1 MVLPLSSSRRRW
13 PASNIPRS
21 VPARRHRIEYNT
33 ALVAPAATRA
43 ALFDVSQNNAF
54 FPNPIHVIGK
64 DFMMAAVEHP
74 TAAWIPGPILGIET
88 SCDETAASVLA
99 ADGAILSNIITS
111 QHAVHRRFGG
121 VVPELASRAHIESIE
136 DVSSEAL
143 RQSGLAW
150 ADLTGI
156 AVTQGP
162 GLAGALL
169 VGVNYGKALAYIL
182 NIPVVGV
189 SHLEGHIASA
199 WLEDPTFPLPC
210 VVLVVSGGHTHLY
223 FKELDGHCRLLGATR
238 DDAAGEA
245 FDKGAQLLGLEYPGG
260 PAIDRL
266 ARQGNPDAIAFPR
279 SYLKKGSLDFSF
291 SGLKTALLYTLQ
303 AMPEQSRI
311 VHAAH
316 LAASYQEAIVAVLV
330 EKSFAAVRSS
340 GARALAVVG
349 GVSANSRL
357 RTLLQQR
364 AAVEPLHLSL
374 PPLAYC
380 TDNAAMIAAAGR
392 QALRAGLRA
401 PLDIDA
407 QASLASSFAPMI

>member
-1 MVLPLSSSRRRW
+1 M
-13 PASNIPRS
+13 
-21 VPARRHRIEYNT
+21 
-33 ALVAPAATRA
+33 APTATRA
-43 ALFDVSQNNAF
+43 VLFTLVQNNAF
-54 FPNPIHVIGK
+54 VTGPVRVIGK
-64 DFMMAAVEHP
+64 DFMMTVVEQP
-74 TAAWIPGPILGIET
+74 ASTWIPGPILGIET
-88 SCDETAASVLA
+88 SCDETAASVLGT
-99 ADGAILSNIITS
+99 DGAVLSNIITS
-111 QHAVHRRFGG
+111 QHAIHRRFGG

-136 DVSSEAL
+136 VIASEAL
-143 RQSGLAW
+143 QHAGLAW
-150 ADLTGI
+150 TDLTGI

-169 VGVNYGKALAYIL
+169 VGVNYAKALAYVL

-199 WLEDPTFPLPC
+199 WLQDPAFPLPC

-223 FKELDGHCRLLGATR
+223 FKEPSGHCRLLGSTR

-260 PAIDRL
+260 PAIDRM
-266 ARQGNPDAIAFPR
+266 AQQGNPDTIAFPR
-279 SYLKKGSLDFSF
+279 SYLKNGSLDFSF
-291 SGLKTALLYTLQ
+291 SGLKTALLYRLQ
-303 AMPEQSRI
+303 AMPERSRRAK
-311 VHAAH
+311 AAD
-316 LAASYQEAIVAVLV
+316 LAAGYQEAIVAVLV

-340 GARALAVVG
+340 GVRALAVVG

-357 RTLLQQR
+357 RALLQQR
-364 AAVEPLHLSL
+364 AAFENLQLSL

-401 PLDIDA
+401 SLDIDA
-407 QASLASSFAPMI
+407 HASLASSFEHSI

>member
-1 MVLPLSSSRRRW
+1 V
-13 PASNIPRS
+13 
-21 VPARRHRIEYNT
+21 V
-33 ALVAPAATRA
+33 PAATRA
-43 ALFDVSQNNAF
+43 VVFHYSESIAHIAGPAHMIGNERMMTTVVQ
-54 FPNPIHVIGK
+54 PI
-64 DFMMAAVEHP
+64 E
-74 TAAWIPGPILGIET
+74 AWIPGPILGIET

-99 ADGAILSNIITS
+99 ADGAVLSNIVSS
-111 QHAVHRRFGG
+111 QHAVHRPFGG

-136 DVSSEAL
+136 VVSSEAL
-143 RQSGLAW
+143 QRAGLTW
-150 ADLTGI
+150 GDLAGI

-169 VGVNYGKALAYIL
+169 VGVNYAKALAYVL

-199 WLEDPTFPLPC
+199 WLQDPGFPLPC

-223 FKELDGHCRLLGATR
+223 FKEASGHCRLLGSTR

-266 ARQGNPDAIAFPR
+266 ARQGNPGAIAFPR
-279 SYLKKGSLDFSF
+279 SYLKNGNLDFSF
-291 SGLKTALLYTLQ
+291 SGVKTALLYRLQ
-303 AMPEQSRI
+303 AMPETSRTTH
-311 VHAAH
+311 VAD
-316 LAASYQEAIVAVLV
+316 LAAGYQEAIVTVLV
-330 EKSFAAVRSS
+330 EKSFAAVRAS

-357 RTLLQQR
+357 RSLLQQR
-364 AAVEPLHLSL
+364 ATSECLQLSL

-392 QALRAGLRA
+392 QALRGGLYA

>member
-1 MVLPLSSSRRRW
+1 
-13 PASNIPRS
+13 
-21 VPARRHRIEYNT
+21 
-33 ALVAPAATRA
+33 
-43 ALFDVSQNNAF
+43 
-54 FPNPIHVIGK
+54 
-64 DFMMAAVEHP
+64 MMTAVEQP
-74 TAAWIPGPILGIET
+74 NSTWIPGPILGIET

-99 ADGAILSNIITS
+99 ADGAVLSNIIAS
-111 QHAVHRRFGG
+111 QHAVHQRFGG

-136 DVSSEAL
+136 DVSAEAL
-143 RQSGLAW
+143 QQAGLAW
-150 ADLTGI
+150 TDLTGI

-169 VGVNYGKALAYIL
+169 VGVNYAKALAYAL

-199 WLEDPTFPLPC
+199 WLQDPAFPLPC

-223 FKELDGHCRLLGATR
+223 YKELSGHCRLLGATR

-266 ARQGNPDAIAFPR
+266 ARQGNPGAIAFPR

-291 SGLKTALLYTLQ
+291 SGVKTALLYTLQ
-303 AMPEQSRI
+303 AMPEQSRTAR
-311 VHAAH
+311 AADF
-316 LAASYQEAIVAVLV
+316 ASGYQEAIVAVLV
-330 EKSFAAVRSS
+330 DKAFAAVRSS
-340 GARALAVVG
+340 GAHALAVVG

-357 RTLLQQR
+357 RALLQQR
-364 AAVEPLHLSL
+364 AASEDLRLSL

-401 PLDIDA
+401 SLDIDA
-407 QASLASSFAPMI
+407 LASLTSPFAQAI

>member
-1 MVLPLSSSRRRW
+1 MM
-13 PASNIPRS
+13 
-21 VPARRHRIEYNT
+21 T
-33 ALVAPAATRA
+33 TVA
-43 ALFDVSQNNAF
+43 Q
-54 FPNPIHVIGK
+54 
-64 DFMMAAVEHP
+64 P
-74 TAAWIPGPILGIET
+74 TSAWIPGPILGIET

-99 ADGAILSNIITS
+99 ADGAVLSNIITS

-136 DVSSEAL
+136 IISAEAIH
-143 RQSGLAW
+143 QAGLEW
-150 ADLTGI
+150 TDLTGI

-169 VGVNYGKALAYIL
+169 VGVNYAKSLAYAL
-182 NIPVVGV
+182 NIPMVGI

-199 WLEDPTFPLPC
+199 WLKDTAFPFPC

-223 FKELDGHCRLLGATR
+223 YKEQSGHCRLLGATR

-266 ARQGNPDAIAFPR
+266 ARRGNPEAVTFPR
-279 SYLKKGSLDFSF
+279 SYLKNGSLDFSF
-291 SGLKTALLYTLQ
+291 SGLKTALLYRLQ
-303 AMPEQSRI
+303 AMDEKSR
-311 VHAAH
+311 AAQAAD
-316 LAASYQEAIVAVLV
+316 LAAGYQEAIVDVLV
-330 EKSFAAVRSS
+330 KKSFAAVRSS

-357 RTLLQQR
+357 RALLQQR
-364 AAVEPLHLSL
+364 AASENLQLSL
-374 PPLAYC
+374 PPLIYC

-392 QALRAGLRA
+392 QALRTGLRA
-401 PLDIDA
+401 PLAIDA
-407 QASLASSFAPMI
+407 QASMASSFAHTL

>member
-1 MVLPLSSSRRRW
+1 MMT
-13 PASNIPRS
+13 S
-21 VPARRHRIEYNT
+21 VE
-33 ALVAPAATRA
+33 
-43 ALFDVSQNNAF
+43 Q
-54 FPNPIHVIGK
+54 
-64 DFMMAAVEHP
+64 P
-74 TAAWIPGPILGIET
+74 TSTWIPGPILGIET
-88 SCDETAASVLA
+88 SCDETAASALA
-99 ADGAILSNIITS
+99 TDGTVLSNIIAS
-111 QHAVHRRFGG
+111 QHSVHQRFGG

-136 DVSSEAL
+136 TVSAAAL
-143 RQSGLAW
+143 QQAGLAW
-150 ADLTGI
+150 TDLTGI

-169 VGVNYGKALAYIL
+169 VGVNYAKALAYAL

-199 WLEDPTFPLPC
+199 WLQDPTFPLPC

-223 FKELDGHCRLLGATR
+223 YKDPSGHCRLLGATR

-266 ARQGNPDAIAFPR
+266 ARQGNPKAIVFPR
-279 SYLKKGSLDFSF
+279 SYLKSGSLDFSF

-303 AMPEQSRI
+303 ATHEQSSAA
-311 VHAAH
+311 HAAD
-316 LAASYQEAIVAVLV
+316 LAASYQEAIVAVLID
-330 EKSFAAVRSS
+330 KAFAAVRST
-340 GARALAVVG
+340 GAGALAVVG

-364 AAVEPLHLSL
+364 AISETLQLSL

-392 QALRAGLRA
+392 QALRGGLRA
-401 PLDIDA
+401 SLDIDA
-407 QASLASSFAPMI
+407 NASLSCFIGLFGLFCLFG

>member
-1 MVLPLSSSRRRW
+1 M
-13 PASNIPRS
+13 
-21 VPARRHRIEYNT
+21 
-33 ALVAPAATRA
+33 APAATRA
-43 ALFDVSQNNAF
+43 VLFVIPQTNVF
-54 FPNPIHVIGK
+54 FIDPGRVIGK
-64 DFMMAAVEHP
+64 DFMRTILEQPAS
-74 TAAWIPGPILGIET
+74 AWMPGPILGIET

-99 ADGAILSNIITS
+99 LDGAVLSNIISS
-111 QHAVHRRFGG
+111 QHAVHQRFGG

-136 DVSSEAL
+136 AVSAAAL
-143 RQSGLAW
+143 QQAGLAW
-150 ADLTGI
+150 TDLTGI

-169 VGVNYGKALAYIL
+169 VGVNYAKALAYAL

-199 WLEDPTFPLPC
+199 WLQDPAFPLPC

-223 FKELDGHCRLLGATR
+223 YKESSGHCRLLGSTR

-266 ARQGNPDAIAFPR
+266 ARQGNPEAIAFPR
-279 SYLKKGSLDFSF
+279 SYLKEGSLDFSF
-291 SGLKTALLYTLQ
+291 SGLKTALLYRLQ
-303 AMPEQSRI
+303 AIHGQSRI
-311 VHAAH
+311 ARAADF
-316 LAASYQEAIVAVLV
+316 AAGYQEAIVAILV
-330 EKSFAAVRSS
+330 DKAFAAVRSS
-340 GARALAVVG
+340 GAHALAVVG

-357 RTLLQQR
+357 RALLQQR
-364 AAVEPLHLSL
+364 AASEDLRLSL

-401 PLDIDA
+401 SLDIDA
-407 QASLASSFAPMI
+407 HASLSSPYTQTI

>member
-1 MVLPLSSSRRRW
+1 M
-13 PASNIPRS
+13 
-21 VPARRHRIEYNT
+21 T
-33 ALVAPAATRA
+33 
-43 ALFDVSQNNAF
+43 
-54 FPNPIHVIGK
+54 
-64 DFMMAAVEHP
+64 
-74 TAAWIPGPILGIET
+74 GPILGIET

-99 ADGAILSNIITS
+99 ADGAVLSNIITS

-136 DVSSEAL
+136 DVASEAL
-143 RQSGLAW
+143 QQAGLVW
-150 ADLTGI
+150 KDLTGI

-169 VGVNYGKALAYIL
+169 VGVNYAKALAYAL

-199 WLEDPTFPLPC
+199 WLQDPAFPLPC

-223 FKELDGHCRLLGATR
+223 FKEPSGHCRLLGATK

-266 ARQGNPDAIAFPR
+266 ARQGNPGAIVFPR
-279 SYLKKGSLDFSF
+279 SYLKKGSLNFSF
-291 SGLKTALLYTLQ
+291 SGLKTSLLYKLQ
-303 AMPEQSRI
+303 AMNEQYRTAQ
-311 VHAAH
+311 AANI
-316 LAASYQEAIVAVLV
+316 AAGYQEAIVAVLV
-330 EKSFAAVRSS
+330 KKSFAAVQSS

-357 RTLLQQR
+357 RLLLQQR
-364 AAVEPLHLSL
+364 AASENVQLSL

-380 TDNAAMIAAAGR
+380 TDNAAMIASAGR
-392 QALRAGLRA
+392 QALLAGLRA
-401 PLDIDA
+401 SLTIDA
-407 QASLASSFAPMI
+407 HASMASSFAQTH

>member
-1 MVLPLSSSRRRW
+1 M
-13 PASNIPRS
+13 
-21 VPARRHRIEYNT
+21 T
-33 ALVAPAATRA
+33 
-43 ALFDVSQNNAF
+43 
-54 FPNPIHVIGK
+54 
-64 DFMMAAVEHP
+64 AVEQP
-74 TAAWIPGPILGIET
+74 NSTWIPGPILGIET

-99 ADGAILSNIITS
+99 ADGVVLSNIITS

-136 DVSSEAL
+136 AVASEAL
-143 RQSGLAW
+143 RQADLAW
-150 ADLTGI
+150 GNLTGI

-169 VGVNYGKALAYIL
+169 VGVNYAKALAYAL
-182 NIPVVGV
+182 NIPMVGV

-199 WLEDPTFPLPC
+199 WLKDPAFPLPC

-223 FKELDGHCRLLGATR
+223 YKELSGHCRLLGATR

-245 FDKGAQLLGLEYPGG
+245 FDKGAQLLGLEFPGG
-260 PAIDRL
+260 PAMDRL
-266 ARQGNPDAIAFPR
+266 ACLGNPETIAFPR
-279 SYLKKGSLDFSF
+279 SYLKNGSLDFSF
-291 SGLKTALLYTLQ
+291 SGLKTALLYKLQ
-303 AMPEQSRI
+303 AIDERSRKAKI
-311 VHAAH
+311 AD
-316 LAASYQEAIVAVLV
+316 LAAGYQEAIVTVLV
-330 EKSFAAVRSS
+330 GKSFAAVRSS

-364 AAVEPLHLSL
+364 AASENVQLSL

-392 QALRAGLRA
+392 HALRAGLRA

-407 QASLASSFAPMI
+407 QASLTSSFARVI

>member
-1 MVLPLSSSRRRW
+1 M
-13 PASNIPRS
+13 
-21 VPARRHRIEYNT
+21 T
-33 ALVAPAATRA
+33 T
-43 ALFDVSQNNAF
+43 
-54 FPNPIHVIGK
+54 
-64 DFMMAAVEHP
+64 VEQP

-99 ADGAILSNIITS
+99 EDGSVLSNIITS

-143 RQSGLAW
+143 QQAGLAW

-169 VGVNYGKALAYIL
+169 VGVNYAKSLAYAL

-199 WLEDPTFPLPC
+199 WLKDPAFPLPC

-223 FKELDGHCRLLGATR
+223 YKEPSGHCRLLGATR

-266 ARQGNPDAIAFPR
+266 ARRGNPGAVAFPR
-279 SYLKKGSLDFSF
+279 SYLKNGSLDFSF
-291 SGLKTALLYTLQ
+291 SGLKTALLYRLQ
-303 AMPEQSRI
+303 AMGEKSC
-311 VHAAH
+311 AAQAAD
-316 LAASYQEAIVAVLV
+316 LAAGYQEAIVDVLV
-330 EKSFAAVRSS
+330 KKSFAAVRSS

-357 RTLLQQR
+357 RALLQQR
-364 AAVEPLHLSL
+364 AASENLQLSL

-392 QALRAGLRA
+392 QALRTGLRA
-401 PLDIDA
+401 PLAIDV
-407 QASLASSFAPMI
+407 QASMVSSFAHTL

>member
-1 MVLPLSSSRRRW
+1 MIGEELMMTTVVH
-13 PASNIPRS
+13 PA
-21 VPARRHRIEYNT
+21 V
-33 ALVAPAATRA
+33 
-43 ALFDVSQNNAF
+43 
-54 FPNPIHVIGK
+54 
-64 DFMMAAVEHP
+64 
-74 TAAWIPGPILGIET
+74 AWIPGPVLGIET

-99 ADGAILSNIITS
+99 TDGAVLSNIITS

-121 VVPELASRAHIESIE
+121 IVPELASRAHIESIE

-143 RQSGLAW
+143 QQAGLAW
-150 ADLTGI
+150 TDLTGV

-169 VGVNYGKALAYIL
+169 VGINYAKALAYAL

-199 WLEDPTFPLPC
+199 WLQDPAFPLPC

-223 FKELDGHCRLLGATR
+223 FKEPSGHCRLLGATR

-266 ARQGNPDAIAFPR
+266 AGQGNPEAVAFPR
-279 SYLKKGSLDFSF
+279 SYLKNGSLDFSF

-303 AMPEQSRI
+303 AMDEKSR
-311 VHAAH
+311 AAQAAD
-316 LAASYQEAIVAVLV
+316 LAAGYQEAIVDVLV
-330 EKSFAAVRSS
+330 KKSFAAVRSS

-357 RTLLQQR
+357 RALLQQR
-364 AAVEPLHLSL
+364 AASENLQLSL
-374 PPLAYC
+374 PPLVFC

-401 PLDIDA
+401 SLAIDA
-407 QASLASSFAPMI
+407 QASMASSFKYSL

>member
-1 MVLPLSSSRRRW
+1 MTTVEQS
-13 PASNIPRS
+13 I
-21 VPARRHRIEYNT
+21 
-33 ALVAPAATRA
+33 ATW
-43 ALFDVSQNNAF
+43 V
-54 FPNPIHVIGK
+54 
-64 DFMMAAVEHP
+64 
-74 TAAWIPGPILGIET
+74 PGPILGIET

-99 ADGAILSNIITS
+99 ADGTVLSNIITS
-111 QHAVHRRFGG
+111 QHAVHRPFGG

-136 DVSSEAL
+136 EVSSEAI
-143 RQSGLAW
+143 RQCGLAW
-150 ADLTGI
+150 SDLTGI

-169 VGVNYGKALAYIL
+169 VGVNYAKALAYIL
-182 NIPVVGV
+182 NIPMVGV

-199 WLEDPTFPLPC
+199 WLEDPAFPLPC

-223 FKELDGHCRLLGATR
+223 YKEMTGYYRLLGCTR

-266 ARQGNPDAIAFPR
+266 AQQGSSPEAIVFPR
-279 SYLKKGSLDFSF
+279 SYLKNKSLDFSF
-291 SGLKTALLYTLQ
+291 SGLKTALLYKLQ
-303 AMPEQSRI
+303 AIPEEFR
-311 VHAAH
+311 AAQAAD
-316 LAASYQEAIVAVLV
+316 LAAGYQEAIVDVLV
-330 EKSFAAVRSS
+330 QKSFAAVRAS

-357 RTLLQQR
+357 RALLQQR
-364 AAVEPLHLSL
+364 AASEGLQLSL

-392 QALRAGLRA
+392 EALLAGLRS

-407 QASLASSFAPMI
+407 QASLVSSFPRVM

>member
-1 MVLPLSSSRRRW
+1 M
-13 PASNIPRS
+13 
-21 VPARRHRIEYNT
+21 
-33 ALVAPAATRA
+33 APAATRA
-43 ALFDVSQNNAF
+43 VLFVIPQTNVF
-54 FPNPIHVIGK
+54 FIDPGRVIGK
-64 DFMMAAVEHP
+64 DFMRTTLEQPAS
-74 TAAWIPGPILGIET
+74 AWMPGPILGIET

-99 ADGAILSNIITS
+99 LDGAVLSNIISS
-111 QHAVHRRFGG
+111 QHAVHQRFGG

-136 DVSSEAL
+136 AVSAAAL
-143 RQSGLAW
+143 QQAGLAW
-150 ADLTGI
+150 TDLTGI

-169 VGVNYGKALAYIL
+169 VGVNYAKALAYAL

-199 WLEDPTFPLPC
+199 WLQDPAFPLPC

-223 FKELDGHCRLLGATR
+223 YKESSGHCRLLGSTR

-266 ARQGNPDAIAFPR
+266 ARQGNPEAIAFPR
-279 SYLKKGSLDFSF
+279 SYLKEGSLDFSF
-291 SGLKTALLYTLQ
+291 SGLKTALLYRLQ
-303 AMPEQSRI
+303 AIHEQSRI
-311 VHAAH
+311 ARAADF
-316 LAASYQEAIVAVLV
+316 AAGYQEAIVAILV
-330 EKSFAAVRSS
+330 DKAFAAVRSS
-340 GARALAVVG
+340 GAHALAVVG

-357 RTLLQQR
+357 RALLQQR
-364 AAVEPLHLSL
+364 AASEDLRLSL

-401 PLDIDA
+401 SLDIDA
-407 QASLASSFAPMI
+407 HASLSSPYTQTI